1 MGAPREPTGAPRE
14 HQWEHHG
21 GITRAH
27 GSTTGAPWEHHG
39 STTGAN
45 SGANFSDT
53 GPAGPAQYPNRKIV
67 ENPMLLS
74 LLGGKSKPDQILMKI

>member
-27 GSTTGAPWEHHG
+27 GSTTGA
-39 STTGAN
+39 N

-53 GPAGPAQYPNRKIV
+53 GPAGPAPYPNRKIV
-67 ENPMLLS
+67 ENPYCYRCWGENQS
-74 LLGGKSKPDQILMKI
+74 QVKF